1 MPSSEG
7 MLPTVDVGRWHM
19 MGAVTAMM
27 IVLGA
32 VAYGLGPP
40 QGFCIPVHAVT
51 GSMTYRFSL
60 DDGGFQTNS

>member
-1 MPSSEG
+1 

-32 VAYGLGPP
+32 VAYNLEGGLFTIFGHWSPRMDALHMR
-40 QGFCIPVHAVT
+40 VE
-51 GSMTYRFSL
+51 
-60 DDGGFQTNS
+60 